1 MRVRVA
7 CILFWRCYFVRA
19 SSGFLCVP
27 NQKLAGH
34 DGSGQ
39 RATPPFGRV
48 YRASPLGSAGRGVP
62 GRGAVHPFVGCTPK
76 VRRLYICCIKY
87 GEQHAFLR
95 KECQAATERTIIL
108 NDLLGA
114 EHTFFHFLTARRR
127 ELDRAVEKERLE
139 WYDLE
144 RRQRRLRNELNAVGL
159 TLGHH
164 PATGEWG
171 IRTVQEQWAH
181 RNETGSEDTESV
193 LCAGASAAVHIR
205 LRPLRSA
212 HPQD

>member
-1 MRVRVA
+1 MRVA

-62 GRGAVHPFVGCTPK
+62 GRGAVHPFVGCTPTTA
-76 VRRLYICCIKY
+76 VYM
-87 GEQHAFLR
+87 EQHAFLR

-114 EHTFFHFLTARRR
+114 EHTFFDFLTARRR

-144 RRQRRLRNELNAVGL
+144 LRQRRLRNELEAVGL
-159 TLGHH
+159 TLGPH

-171 IRTVQEQWAH
+171 IRTLQEQWGH

-193 LCAGASAAVHIR
+193 LCAGASAADHVR
-205 LRPLRSA
+205 LRPSRSA
-212 HPQD
+212 HPQHYD